1 MKVHAYLA
9 DTEGLMERVG
19 RASPIQR
26 PFSLLGIEGVREKS
40 LQANP
45 IRTSDKLIKMKIK

>member
-9 DTEGLMERVG
+9 ATEGLMERVG
-19 RASPIQR
+19 RVSPIQR